1 MTSPILESMQAVH
14 AALIGDAT
22 LMGRVGGVYG
32 RVPKGAGFPYVS
44 YFTVDAFED
53 DAECIPST
61 RMTLQVDIW
70 GRDVSP
76 APVYEIEDDVKRV
89 LHNADLTLTD
99 NALVFIKWDISRDL
113 PDPDGLTHHRAMTFT
128 LVTEDK

>member
-1 MTSPILESMQAVH
+1 MTSPILESMRAVH
-14 AALIGDAT
+14 AALTGDAA
-22 LMGRVGGVYG
+22 LMGRVSGVYG
-32 RVPKGAGFPYVS
+32 RIPEESAFPYVS

-53 DAECIPST
+53 DAECITST

-76 APVYEIEDDVKRV
+76 APVYEIESEVKRV
-89 LHNADLTLTD
+89 LHNAPLALTD
-99 NALVFIKWDISRDL
+99 NAMVFIKWDISRDL

-128 LVTEDK
+128 IVTEDN